1 MARRILMISP
11 TPSHPQDAGN
21 RARIYSL
28 LTCLRDLGHEVSFLH
43 VNGPQKG
50 DDEAMRQCWGT
61 GFYSFAYQRRNR
73 RKQLWR
79 RRLTSLT
86 KPEARYYCGVD
97 ERYDPALDQFLKSIN
112 AGQRFDTVIV
122 EYIFQSK
129 ALESFPDN
137 TLKLIDTH
145 DIFTDRHK
153 MFLERGE
160 KPAWLST
167 TAEDEA
173 KALRR
178 ADVVIAIQDNERQFF
193 SKMIDK
199 PVVTVGHVVPIHG
212 AERVDVVRGRML
224 FVASNSLA
232 NRDALTFILE
242 DVWPRVRQSV
252 PEAHL
257 ALVGSLCDR
266 VSDQPGLEK
275 LGRVSDLRPAY
286 SSAEVVVNPLHI
298 GTGLKIKTIEG
309 LGHGKPLV
317 TTSVGADGLETGI
330 GEAFLVADKAADFAT
345 AVIGLMQNHDQAERL
360 AQAASCYAKEQNQR
374 TLQDLQKVLT

>member
-50 DDEAMRQCWGT
+50 DDEAMRQCWGE
-61 GFYSFAYQRRNR
+61 GFFSFAYQRRNR
-73 RKQLWR
+73 RKLLWH
-79 RRLTSLT
+79 RRLKSLLR
-86 KPEARYYCGVD
+86 PEARYYCGVD
-97 ERYDPALDQFLKSIN
+97 DRYDPALDQFLKSIN
-112 AGQRFDTVIV
+112 ADQEFDTVIV
-122 EYIFQSK
+122 EYIFQSRS
-129 ALESFPDN
+129 LDNFPDS

-193 SKMIDK
+193 STIVDR
-199 PVVTVGHVVPIHG
+199 PVVTVGHVVPIYQ
-212 AERVDVVRGRML
+212 AERANSVRGRML

-232 NRDALTFILE
+232 NRDALAFIME
-242 DVWPRVRQSV
+242 DVLPRVRKAI

-257 ALVGSLCDR
+257 ALVGSLCDQ
-266 VSDQPGLEK
+266 VADQPGLK
-275 LGRVSDLRPAY
+275 KFGRVPDLRPAY
-286 SSAEVVVNPLHI
+286 SSAEVVVNPLQI

-317 TTSVGADGLETGI
+317 TTSVGADGLETGV
-330 GEAFLVADKAADFAT
+330 GKAFLVADKAADFAT
-345 AVIGLMQNHDQAERL
+345 AVVELTQDHDQANRL
-360 AQAASCYAKEQNQR
+360 AQAATRYAKEQNQR